1 MNIRSGKG
9 PGVIT
14 MAQRSTSNSFALNAR
29 RRSISAKSAQSV
41 RSSRSK
47 IVDTSVLGAQSY
59 KKVNLLS

>member
-1 MNIRSGKG
+1 
-9 PGVIT
+9 

-41 RSSRSK
+41 RSSHSK